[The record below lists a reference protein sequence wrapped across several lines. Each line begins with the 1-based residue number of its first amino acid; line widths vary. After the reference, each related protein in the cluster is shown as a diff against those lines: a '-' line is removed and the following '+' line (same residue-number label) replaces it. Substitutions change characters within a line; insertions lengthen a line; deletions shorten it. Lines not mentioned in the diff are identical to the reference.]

1 MSNLK
6 FDTRKLLEAESL
18 FLHRYPG
25 GFQSEEMQQV
35 GKKHNVGKVAEFA
48 RETLAKQRFSKRAA
62 VLDDIVKIVSRSSMV
77 SMFEK
82 PKFRDYVNGM
92 NRDDREF
99 LADGYR
105 KLLHGNQQ
113 KGFEEVADVLREGK
127 LAKWSLMTICLFSW
141 DMDKEVFVKP
151 TTTKN
156 VIRQFEVQNLVY
168 RPQPTWQFYTAYRD
182 LIAEMKALTNPSL
195 SPNNAAFTGF
205 LMMTTAVGQPG

>member
-1 MSNLK
+1 MNLK
-6 FDTRKLLEAESL
+6 KLREAESI

-25 GFQSEEMQQV
+25 GFQNEELLEVV
-35 GKKHNVGKVAEFA
+35 GKKHNVGKLSEFT
-48 RETLAKQRFSKRAA
+48 REALAKKRFSRRAA

-113 KGFEEVADVLREGK
+113 KGFEQVADVLREGK
-127 LAKWSLMTICLFSW
+127 LAKWSLMTICLYSW
-141 DMDKEVFVKP
+141 KPDIEVFVKP

-156 VIRQFEVQNLVY
+156 VIRQFEIEDLIY
-168 RPQPTWQFYTAYRD
+168 KPQPTWQFYATYRD
-182 LIAEMKALTNPSL
+182 LIAEMKTLVDPSL

-205 LMMTTAVGQPG
+205 LMMTTSVGQPG

>member
-1 MSNLK
+1 MSQNLNVK
-6 FDTRKLLEAESL
+6 KLREAESL

-35 GKKHNVGKVAEFA
+35 GKKHNVGKLAEFA
-48 RETLAKQRFSKRAA
+48 REALAKQRFSQRAT
-62 VLDDIVKIVSRSSMV
+62 VLDDIVRIVSRSSMV

-92 NRDDREF
+92 NREDREF
-99 LADGYR
+99 LANGYR

-113 KGFEEVADVLREGK
+113 KGFEDVADVLREGK

-141 DMDKEVFVKP
+141 DPEKEVFVKP

-156 VIRQFEVQNLVY
+156 VIRQFEVEDLVY
-168 RPQPTWQFYTAYRD
+168 KPQPTWQFYAAYRD
-182 LIAEMKALTNPSL
+182 LIARMKELVDPSL

-205 LMMTTAVGQPG
+205 LMMTTSVDQPG